1 MREDYKEDNATKMKF
16 VSFFTIT
23 IIVLSLCAS
32 AIGEIDY
39 QHLKIQMVE
48 RQIRARGVRDKKV
61 LSAMMK
67 VPRHEF
73 VPEKYINRAYG
84 DYPLPIGEGQTIS
97 QPYIVAIMT
106 ELLELKEGDKVLE
119 IGTGSGYQAAILGEI
134 TREVYTIEIIGK
146 LAGKAKNTLLSQNY
160 DYIKTK
166 VGDGYFGWE
175 EYAPFDAIIVTAAPS
190 HIPPPLKKQL
200 KDGGR
205 MIIPVG
211 MPGAYQTLWQ
221 VRKSGEK
228 FEMNNVMGVSFVPFT
243 RAR

>member
-1 MREDYKEDNATKMKF
+1 
-16 VSFFTIT
+16 
-23 IIVLSLCAS
+23 
-32 AIGEIDY
+32 
-39 QHLKIQMVE
+39 
-48 RQIRARGVRDKKV
+48 
-61 LSAMMK
+61 MMK